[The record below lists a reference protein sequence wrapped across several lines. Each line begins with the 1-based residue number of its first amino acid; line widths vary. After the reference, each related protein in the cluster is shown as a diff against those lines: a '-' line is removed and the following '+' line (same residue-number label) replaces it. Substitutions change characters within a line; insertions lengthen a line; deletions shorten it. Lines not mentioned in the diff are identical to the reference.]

1 MIRRV
6 ACAAAAAAAML
17 VTLSGCGDEQ
27 APGAGAS
34 TEQKIRVLSAAD
46 FGRSMATA
54 QTNASSAHLT
64 GTVTNA
70 GQTLTMTGDV
80 AIGRSLDSM
89 QMRMTMN
96 AGPGKSVTALMVDGA
111 FYLKASDG
119 AITKNPAKPWVEI
132 DLDDP
137 TNPFGAMFDQMMS
150 NFDPDKVEQLY
161 SAITRL
167 NDLGIDDVKGVPAR
181 HYTVTVDSKKVIEV
195 SGLDEVAGVTEE
207 QLLEALP
214 EEITSQFWLD
224 ARNRPVKTSS
234 KVADTTTEMYFSD
247 WGKKVAITRPPADQV
262 MPFSKVSQ

>member
-6 ACAAAAAAAML
+6 VCAAAAAVML

-27 APGAGAS
+27 APGSGAS
-34 TEQKIRVLSAAD
+34 TEQKIHVLSAAD

-54 QTNASSAHLT
+54 QTDAQSAHLT

-80 AIGRSLDSM
+80 AIRQSLDSM

-96 AGPGKSVTALMVDGA
+96 AGPGKSISVLLVDAA
-111 FYLKASDG
+111 FYLKASGG
-119 AITKNPAKPWVEI
+119 AITKDPAKPWVKI

-137 TNPFGAMFDQMMS
+137 TNPFAAMFDQMMS
-150 NFDPDKVEQLY
+150 NFDPDKVEKLY

-167 NDLGIDDVKGVPAR
+167 NDLGVDDVKGVPAR
-181 HYTVTVDSKKVIEV
+181 HYTVTVDSKKMIEV
-195 SGLDEVAGVTEE
+195 MGLDEVAGVTEE
-207 QLLEALP
+207 QLLEGLP
-214 EEITSQFWLD
+214 EEITSQIWLD

-234 KVADTTTEMYFSD
+234 EVADSTTEMYFSD
-247 WGKKVAITRPPADQV
+247 WGKKVAITAPPADQV
-262 MPFSKVSQ
+262 LPFSKVSQ

>member
-1 MIRRV
+1 MIRRIV
-6 ACAAAAAAAML
+6 SAAAAAAML

-27 APGAGAS
+27 APGSGAS
-34 TEQKIRVLSAAD
+34 TEQKIEVLSAAD

-54 QTNASSAHLT
+54 QTDASSAHLT
-64 GTVTNA
+64 GTVNNA
-70 GQTLTMTGDV
+70 CQTLAMTGDV

-96 AGPGKSVTALMVDGA
+96 AGPGKSVTVLMVDGA

-150 NFDPDKVEQLY
+150 NFDPDKVEKLY

-167 NDLGIDDVKGVPAR
+167 NGLGIDDVKGVPAR
-181 HYTVTVDSKKVIEV
+181 HYTVTVDSKKMIEV

-234 KVADTTTEMYFSD
+234 KVADTTTEMYFSE
-247 WGKKVAITRPPADQV
+247 WGKKVVITPPPADQV
-262 MPFSKVSQ
+262 LPFSKVSR